1 MNDKIKFF
9 ALGGLDENGKN
20 MYIVEINDD
29 IFVIEAGL
37 KYPDSSRPG
46 IDFVIPDIDYL
57 IHNKNRVK
65 AYIISHGHDDQFGAL
80 PFIYDEVPAPI
91 YGTDATLMMLNR
103 FTRKAGLK
111 KNYDLRIVEPSS
123 INIIAGRQFIFYPT
137 THNAM
142 HSCGVAINT
151 SQGYIVYTG
160 DFIVEYISN
169 KRYELG
175 LNEIAKIS
183 EKEILCVLAESMGAD
198 KPGYTSPTHRLIP
211 HIDGV
216 VRDAQGRIFISLY
229 EQSPYS
235 VEELVEIAKKHNRK
249 IMLYNEN
256 VDDYFNC
263 FSAQGLPL
271 CDPNLLISRD
281 NIFRVNDD
289 QIIILMLN
297 TGKRIFQEM
306 NDLALNRHK
315 DKRFIL
321 SPKDTFIIACPPPPN
336 LEVMATEALDNLYIA
351 GPNVVNITRK
361 LVNNMH
367 AQEEDIRMMMSLIK
381 PKYYIPIKGLFRHQ
395 IANANIALNMSS
407 KYNHTNVFLLD
418 NGIPVVFE
426 NGVGRVMFHEKDH
439 IKSGDLMV
447 DGTGIGDTNRGVLQ
461 DRLNFGVDGVIIL
474 GLVYSLSSRKI
485 IAGPDVQMR
494 GFVYLRNS
502 EVLLKRVIKIFV
514 ETVEQHLEE
523 DDVIDIS
530 LISEDVKQKVE
541 RFIYYDTR
549 RHPVVICLISQQ

>member
-1 MNDKIKFF
+1 
-9 ALGGLDENGKN
+9 
-20 MYIVEINDD
+20 
-29 IFVIEAGL
+29 
-37 KYPDSSRPG
+37 
-46 IDFVIPDIDYL
+46 
-57 IHNKNRVK
+57 
-65 AYIISHGHDDQFGAL
+65 
-80 PFIYDEVPAPI
+80 
-91 YGTDATLMMLNR
+91 
-103 FTRKAGLK
+103 
-111 KNYDLRIVEPSS
+111 
-123 INIIAGRQFIFYPT
+123 
-137 THNAM
+137 
-142 HSCGVAINT
+142 
-151 SQGYIVYTG
+151 
-160 DFIVEYISN
+160 
-169 KRYELG
+169 
-175 LNEIAKIS
+175 
-183 EKEILCVLAESMGAD
+183 
-198 KPGYTSPTHRLIP
+198 
-211 HIDGV
+211 
-216 VRDAQGRIFISLY
+216 
-229 EQSPYS
+229 
-235 VEELVEIAKKHNRK
+235 
-249 IMLYNEN
+249 
-256 VDDYFNC
+256 
-263 FSAQGLPL
+263 
-271 CDPNLLISRD
+271 
-281 NIFRVNDD
+281 
-289 QIIILMLN
+289 MLN

-321 SPKDTFIIACPPPPN
+321 SPKDTFIVACPPPPN